1 MNAVERK
8 REPRPH
14 RELVNQSELMT
25 WLGIWQRPKL
35 EAWLKENNVPFYHAP
50 GGVICTTAEAINEGL
65 RVASHRVRARAAAG
79 LDFKR

>member
-1 MNAVERK
+1 MNAARQ

-14 RELVNQSELMT
+14 RELINQDELMT
-25 WLGIWQRPKL
+25 WLEIWQRPKL
-35 EAWLKENNVPFYHAP
+35 ETWLKDNGVPYYHVP

-65 RVASHRVRARAAAG
+65 RVASYRARARNAVG